1 MDAVEFK
8 GCNVELAKNQK
19 EYKTL
24 PAFHDKENGI
34 MVTCYKLSFKELL
47 KVVLTRKVWLG
58 QMTFN
63 GPLQPQKLSVNR
75 KDFLF

>member
-1 MDAVEFK
+1 MNAVEFK

-24 PAFHDKENGI
+24 PAFCDTENGI
-34 MVTCYKLSFKELL
+34 VVTCYKLSFKDLL
-47 KVVLTRKVWLG
+47 KIFFTRKVWLG

-63 GPLQPQKLSVNR
+63 KPLQPQKLSVNR
-75 KDFLF
+75 RDL

>member
-24 PAFHDKENGI
+24 
-34 MVTCYKLSFKELL
+34 
-47 KVVLTRKVWLG
+47 
-58 QMTFN
+58 
-63 GPLQPQKLSVNR
+63 QKH
-75 KDFLF
+75 FLNK

>member
-1 MDAVEFK
+1 MNAVEFK

-24 PAFHDKENGI
+24 PAFHDTENGI
-34 MVTCYKLSFKELL
+34 VVTCYKLSFKDLL
-47 KVVLTRKVWLG
+47 KIIFTRKVWLG

-63 GPLQPQKLSVNR
+63 KPLQPQKLSVNR
-75 KDFLF
+75 KDL